1 MEKLFL
7 GILYSILAGT
17 IVSVQNVFSA
27 RVSDKLGMWETT
39 LVVHIIG
46 LIFALIMVFAFGN
59 GNLKNVSELNKV
71 YLLGGVLGVLI
82 IFGVANGVTLLGAS
96 LSISLM
102 VIAQLF
108 FATII
113 DTFGLFG
120 TEKIPFDMTKLIG
133 LAIMVVGV
141 VVFKSKG

>member
-59 GNLKNVSELNKV
+59 GNLRNVSELNKV

>member
-1 MEKLFL
+1 M

-39 LVVHIIG
+39 LVVHIVG

-59 GNLKNVSELNKV
+59 GNLKNVAEVNKV
-71 YLLGGVLGVLI
+71 YLLGGLLGVLI
-82 IFGVANGVTLLGAS
+82 IFTVANGVTLLGAS

-120 TEKIPFDMTKLIG
+120 TEKISFDITKVIG